1 MYYSVF
7 LFVLFTV
14 LYIMDDLYLVYIYI
28 HTPLLHYPKTSL
40 TSVFLLTAQELA
52 IITFFTS
59 PNSIKYKGAHRKET
73 HPSPSHS
80 SERPQQP

>member
-7 LFVLFTV
+7 LFVLFTI

-28 HTPLLHYPKTSL
+28 HNTTFTLPKNLLNKR
-40 TSVFLLTAQELA
+40 FLINCTELA

-80 SERPQQP
+80 SELSQQP